1 MRKNIIIWSLLS
13 LLAFALAG
21 CSIDPGMQTPELGVY
36 DASGSEILSLGN
48 SESYAAEYICWEYT
62 DIAKPD
68 ETAQQM
74 PSPKYMVA
82 SNMPWRLE
90 PADASGYDWIRP
102 FPASG
107 KGDGMFFFFVDRYND
122 QTAPRSSEWVIV
134 ANDGKKDI
142 TLGGRIVISQSAS
155 EEFLRKSAARVEMSA
170 SSGTKK
176 LTITSNV
183 PWEYELEPDSDYATE
198 NLDWLT
204 VSLRKGE
211 AMTDTLAFTAPANT
225 NSIRGAKLTLKYVA
239 DGVEKEEVVPVL
251 QNGVSVDVEGFPIKW
266 TIGVADNNYTESW
279 PAEGL
284 IQSSTGVGTIRYV
297 SIDKT
302 AIDVNKAYK
311 LDLNGNDP
319 RAIGVWPGD
328 YCEFLSE
335 MPVAKGT
342 ILKISFEARVSASCM
357 KYWRMEYKDGSEWKV
372 AGASMVTEEPGEPV
386 VYTDFFPGGA
396 NAAANIQVSKTVK
409 YENTTDKVDFRF
421 ICAANWTCGG
431 VKLDSPNGASWRLT
445 MTDRKESN
453 EWQPTIQCIAGGSES
468 IVTADIEVSG
478 VTDKLIVFEG
488 SPESPAVFKVKSDND
503 FTISADADWLSLSVV
518 SGEAGNEYEV
528 ALTCADSPLSV
539 TRRAAVD
546 ITSGISH
553 YIINVIQS
561 AAGQELQP
569 FISLVGGNSKELD
582 TAEGSF
588 GVQVQA
594 NVDYEIECS
603 DPWIT
608 LAEESVETKT
618 LVEYTSHSFNYTRN
632 NTGAERKGYVRFL
645 NKEYNIESVL
655 AVLQSSISPEVTFD
669 AQEKTIYYDESYTDF
684 VVNTNLPLDVEVV
697 EGPFSVAPDKIE
709 PGESALRV
717 NALSEEASSGKIRVY
732 NDEYGWSETLT
743 VNRIQAGLLADW
755 LFTKAKSALVK
766 EEFITEPGA
775 SKEEGTMGKAVRD
788 DCGLSYLE
796 YWSVDKT
803 DGANGEKFKRQ
814 VSSAG
819 EPYVT
824 APWEGDY
831 WLFTINSRSEI
842 KAGTQISYQFNM
854 RNTNSA
860 QKNWTVEYFDGG
872 EWKPAN
878 GVKCTASWDDKGT
891 YTPASTAGNV
901 ITFPSKTAYYSFE
914 GVLTLENA
922 ANSFKL
928 RIVAGENTG
937 ANGKPVTD
945 TSTSRM
951 GSDSKYHN
959 RFEIVRQ

>member
-21 CSIDPGMQTPELGVY
+21 CRIDSGLSAPELEVY
-36 DASGSEILSLGN
+36 DASGCEILSLG
-48 SESYAAEYICWEYT
+48 SPASYSAEYTCWEYT

-68 ETAQQM
+68 ETAEQM

-82 SNMPWRLE
+82 SNMPWRVE

-107 KGDGMFFFFVDRYND
+107 KGDGMFFFFVDRYSD
-122 QTAPRSSEWVIV
+122 QTAPRESEWVIV
-134 ANDGKKDI
+134 ANDGTKDI
-142 TLGGRIVISQSAS
+142 TLGGFIVISQSPS
-155 EEFLRKSAARVEMSA
+155 NEFLRKSAARIEMSA

-176 LTITSNV
+176 LIITSNV
-183 PWEYELEPDSDYATE
+183 PWEYEMEPDPDYATE

-204 VSLRKGE
+204 VALRKGE
-211 AMTDTLAFTAPANT
+211 SMSDTLAFTVPANT

-239 DGVEKEEVVPVL
+239 DGVETSEVVPVL
-251 QNGVSVDVEGFPIKW
+251 QNGVSVDVEGFPLKW
-266 TIGVADNNYTESW
+266 TIGVADNNYAESW

-284 IQSSTGVGTIRYV
+284 IQSTSGFGTIRYV

-302 AIDVNKAYK
+302 LIDVNKAYK
-311 LDLNGNDP
+311 LDINGNDP

-421 ICAANWTCGG
+421 ICAANWTCSGTR
-431 VKLDSPNGASWRLT
+431 LDNPNGASWRLT
-445 MTDRKESN
+445 MSDRKETN

-468 IVTADIEVSG
+468 IVKADIEVSG
-478 VTDKLIVFEG
+478 VNDKLIVFEG

-503 FTISADADWLSLSVV
+503 FVISADADWLSLSLA

-528 ALTCADSPLSV
+528 SLSCENSPLSV
-539 TRRAAVD
+539 TRRATVD

-553 YIINVIQS
+553 YIITVIQS

-569 FISLVGGNSKELD
+569 FISLVGGNSIELEN
-582 TAEGSF
+582 APGSF
-588 GVQVQA
+588 DVQVQA
-594 NVDYEIECS
+594 NVGYEIECS
-603 DPWIT
+603 DPWIAP
-608 LAEESVETKT
+608 AEEAVATKS
-618 LVEYTSHSFNYTRN
+618 LVEYTARSFNYTRN
-632 NTGAERKGYVRFL
+632 NTGGERTGYVRFL
-645 NKEYNIESVL
+645 NREYNIESVL
-655 AVLQSSISPEVTFD
+655 VLVQASVSPEVTFD
-669 AQEKTIYYDESYTDF
+669 AVEKTIYHDESETSF
-684 VVNTNLPLDVEVV
+684 AVTTNLPLGVEVV
-697 EGPFSVAPDKIE
+697 EGPFSVSSEKIE
-709 PGESALRV
+709 PGETVLTV
-717 NALSEEASSGKIRVY
+717 NALSDEASSGKIRVY
-732 NDEYGWSETLT
+732 NDEYGWAQTLT
-743 VNRIQAGLLADW
+743 VNRIEAGLLADW
-755 LFTKAKSALVK
+755 LFTKAKKNRVT
-766 EEFITEPGA
+766 EEFLTDAGA
-775 SKEEGTMGKAVRD
+775 SREEGTMGKAVHD
-788 DCGLSYLE
+788 DVYGTSFLE

-803 DGANGEKFKRQ
+803 DGANGDAFKRQ

-831 WLFTINSRSEI
+831 WLYTINSRSEI
-842 KAGTQISYQFNM
+842 KAGTSIRYQFQI

-860 QKNWTVEYFDGG
+860 QKNWTIEYFDGG

-878 GVKCTASWDDKGT
+878 GATSDKAGI
-891 YTPASTAGNV
+891 SGNV
-901 ITFPSKTAYYSFE
+901 ITFPATTGYYSFE

-922 ANSFKL
+922 TDSFKL

-937 ANGKPVTD
+937 ANGKPVTA
-945 TSTSRM
+945 TATSRM
-951 GSDSKYHN
+951 GSENEAFHN